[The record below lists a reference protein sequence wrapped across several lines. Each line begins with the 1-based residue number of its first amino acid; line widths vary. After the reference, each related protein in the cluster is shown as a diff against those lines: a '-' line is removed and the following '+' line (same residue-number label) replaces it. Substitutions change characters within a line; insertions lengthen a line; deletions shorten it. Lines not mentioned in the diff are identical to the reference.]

1 LPDIT
6 WIGEHAAEWA
16 KHYGGQAAA
25 PAPERGY
32 APDKCVYQDR
42 LDAIGF
48 AEAFARNDR
57 ATYGRYL
64 ATRNPC
70 RLAHALAYVA
80 GMLAA
85 DCAAFDL
92 EDAGEKVPDDPRDP
106 KFLAAIAEVM
116 DGLRERA
123 LGALEVDRD
132 DAAAMRRES
141 KDLPA

>member
-1 LPDIT
+1 MNDIT
-6 WIGEHAAEWA
+6 WIGDHAAEWA
-16 KHYGGQAAA
+16 KRYGGQAAA
-25 PAPERGY
+25 PARERGY

-48 AEAFARNDR
+48 AEAFTRNDR
-57 ATYGRYL
+57 AAYGRYL
-64 ATRNPC
+64 ATRDPY

-92 EDAGEKVPDDPRDP
+92 EDAGEEVPDDPRDP
-106 KFLAAIAEVM
+106 KFAAAIAEVM

-123 LGALEVDRD
+123 LGALEVDGGK
-132 DAAAMRRES
+132 AASMRRES